1 MIGLAIKAGAA
12 ATGTAGCI
20 TKIKNNRIMLVFI
33 ADDCSNNTR
42 EKILSAVKNKNIEIS
57 EMFSKEQLGSIIG
70 KEEISVIGIS
80 DKNFAKGISD
90 KITEEN

>member
-1 MIGLAIKAGAA
+1 
-12 ATGTAGCI
+12 
-20 TKIKNNRIMLVFI
+20 
-33 ADDCSNNTR
+33 
-42 EKILSAVKNKNIEIS
+42 
-57 EMFSKEQLGSIIG
+57 MFSKEQLGSIIG